1 MMNQKIFSSFL
12 KMSLIL
18 GIMGIAFICAPAW
31 AQSAFQNAYNALY
44 ETFKEARQVVYL
56 ISGFGLICFS
66 IAAIMGKFDFVW
78 LSMIALAIFILSAA
92 ELVVKTAIEYG
103 GGTPSNVIQN
113 TMTESLSS
121 DVESILGY
129 DDAEAQRA
137 LEFLKDDSF

>member
-1 MMNQKIFSSFL
+1 
-12 KMSLIL
+12 
-18 GIMGIAFICAPAW
+18 
-31 AQSAFQNAYNALY
+31 
-44 ETFKEARQVVYL
+44 
-56 ISGFGLICFS
+56 
-66 IAAIMGKFDFVW
+66 
-78 LSMIALAIFILSAA
+78 MIALAIFILSAA

-103 GGTPSNVIQN
+103 GGTPSSVIQN